1 MQIGITAP
9 PMITFLRARAHLN
22 ASLMLNMLNI
32 WMRPYLTKK

>member
-9 PMITFLRARAHLN
+9 PMITFLRARSYLN
-22 ASLMLNMLNI
+22 ALLMLNI